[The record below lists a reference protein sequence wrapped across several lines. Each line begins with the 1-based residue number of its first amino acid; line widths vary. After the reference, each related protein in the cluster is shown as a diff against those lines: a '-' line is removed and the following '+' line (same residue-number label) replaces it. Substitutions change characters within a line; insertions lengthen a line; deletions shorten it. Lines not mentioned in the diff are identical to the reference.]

1 MAKQTTFKVS
11 KTGVEPISVK
21 FDEPENIKDPRWAE
35 LGIDE
40 SGINE
45 LAVQNL
51 VIKIQG
57 VARTKLDEGAKAVQE
72 AVDGYKYGQRS
83 GGGTRKVVLSSEV
96 VQKAAFTAEQ
106 LEALRAAGV
115 TIPGM
120 EPEIPTP
127 SATPSAETGAKQQKK
142 AA

>member
-83 GGGTRKVVLSSEV
+83 GGGVRKVVLSSEV
-96 VQKAAFTAEQ
+96 VQKAAFTPEQ

-120 EPEIPTP
+120 ESESPATTP
-127 SATPSAETGAKQQKK
+127 STETSTKQQQKK